1 MKEVDFM
8 LEFYK
13 IQYTTFL
20 NGVKIGTYSATRLC
34 DKKEENTIDNS
45 INLNWVNMEDYY
57 KEMATVLPF
66 SVYKFKKGMVLDF
79 YADFFT
85 VKEWKN
91 KILDLKVEIT
101 HSKINY
107 SIQQVLEWHDAEQA
121 IQYLNE
127 RGLSIK
133 Q

>member
-1 MKEVDFM
+1 M
-8 LEFYK
+8 LEFYN

-20 NGVKIGTYSATRLC
+20 NGVKIGKYSATRLC
-34 DKKEENTIDNS
+34 DEKEENTIDNS

-57 KEMATVLPF
+57 KEMAIVLPF

-79 YADFFT
+79 YTKFCT

-101 HSKINY
+101 HNKINY
-107 SIQQVLEWHDAEQA
+107 SIQQVLEWHNMEQA

-127 RGLSIK
+127 RGLNVV

>member
-1 MKEVDFM
+1 MEEVDFM

-13 IQYTTFL
+13 VQYTTFL
-20 NGVKIGTYSATRLC
+20 NGEKVGEYSATRLC

-66 SVYKFKKGMVLDF
+66 SVHKFKKGMVLDF
-79 YADFFT
+79 STQFFT

-101 HSKINY
+101 HSKANC
-107 SIQQVLEWHDAEQA
+107 SIQQVLEWHNVEQA

>member
-1 MKEVDFM
+1 M
-8 LEFYK
+8 LEFYNV
-13 IQYTTFL
+13 QYTTFL
-20 NGVKIGTYSATRLC
+20 NGVKIRAYSVPRLC

-45 INLNWVNMEDYY
+45 ISLNWVNMEDYY

-66 SVYKFKKGMVLDF
+66 SVYKCKKGMVLDF

-101 HSKINY
+101 HSKINC
-107 SIQQVLEWHDAEQA
+107 SIQQVLKWHNTEQA

-133 Q
+133 L